1 MQLSKIGL
9 STVLLALSMSFG
21 ALGAQAAD
29 VKTEARDIQSS
40 KPDISGLVW
49 NDEIQGCIFYDDDGY
64 CYW

>member
-9 STVLLALSMSFG
+9 STVLLAVSMSFG

-40 KPDISGLVW
+40 KPNISGLVW
-49 NDEIQGCIFYDDDGY
+49 NDEIQGCAVFDDEGY
-64 CYW
+64 CLY